1 MRLFVFICALFLS
14 SATFAQTTGIN
25 NFIVKESLLKN
36 SKIAIIAADSLENPI
51 EAINGTYTFSV
62 SGFTQQLVFNNGVA
76 ILPLPIDKSTF
87 VYVKHTNDNGT
98 HSKLLYVYK
107 KDGDLNPITISRIF
121 FIIIPLVIILLAFA
135 FKKFIY
141 LALIIFLIF
150 FFFSYSNGL
159 NISTYFETIFDYLKN
174 LIWTCFISS
183 LVHSEI
189 WLFVY
194 SGIWLTVSWKLK
206 TNPKHLTPGN

>member
-1 MRLFVFICALFLS
+1 MRLIVFICLLLS
-14 SATFAQTTGIN
+14 SSLGFAQATGIN

-62 SGFTQQLVFNNGVA
+62 SGFTQQLNFNEGVS

-87 VYVKHTNDNGT
+87 VYIKHENDGGT

-107 KDGDLNPITISRIF
+107 KDGDLNPITISRVF

-141 LALIIFLIF
+141 MAVVLFLIF

-174 LIWTCFISS
+174 L
-183 LVHSEI
+183 V
-189 WLFVY
+189 
-194 SGIWLTVSWKLK
+194 
-206 TNPKHLTPGN
+206 